1 MILIKL
7 IFANVTWW
15 DIDWHPRLEDR
26 KIDTAMR
33 SIPFNFLIPY
43 NELQE
48 KTRWNIFKRVY
59 KALEELEKGKPCKK
73 TLFTSQKAEM
83 KFLKLSPKPL
93 SGITKRQKLKSESL
107 KKLTK
112 SD

>member
-1 MILIKL
+1 M
-7 IFANVTWW
+7 
-15 DIDWHPRLEDR
+15 H
-26 KIDTAMR
+26 
-33 SIPFNFLIPY
+33 
-43 NELQE
+43 
-48 KTRWNIFKRVY
+48 
-59 KALEELEKGKPCKK
+59 KALEELEKGKPRKK
-73 TLFTSQKAEM
+73 LENGLSCHEAPYLLAKKAEM